1 MSNPY
6 DQYSQATLTGE
17 MTARRNEAT
26 ALLATARDLRLIV
39 ENWDKMQDQLDP
51 ALERNQLLWAV
62 LASEIGENETLPDD
76 LKQNLLN
83 LALFVFQ
90 RTLSLI
96 RTPDRAGVGV
106 LININR
112 NLAQGLSVEPK

>member
-1 MSNPY
+1 MGNPY
-6 DQYSQATLTGE
+6 DQYSQAALTGE
-17 MTARRNEAT
+17 ISARKNEAT
-26 ALLATARDLRLIV
+26 ALLATARDLRMV
-39 ENWDKMQDQLDP
+39 VDNWDSMRDQLDG

-62 LASEIGENETLPDD
+62 LSTEISENQTLPDD

-90 RTLSLI
+90 RTLKLI
-96 RTPDRAGVGV
+96 AAPNPAEIGV

-112 NLAQGLSVEPK
+112 SLAQGLSVEPE